1 MAMTAMLV
9 ACDADYT
16 TEAKSEL
23 VVEGW
28 IDEGGYP
35 VVILTKSL
43 TISDKY
49 QQADSL
55 SQYLIRWAKVSVS
68 DGERTVVLTGKF
80 DSRYFPP
87 YVYTTGNMRGEA
99 GKTYTLDVEY
109 RDFHATATTTIPE
122 THRIENLTIKPC
134 ADSYTLYQVKI
145 NIDTERANGAYYQLF
160 TCEGKDNRLF
170 VASYL
175 GSIDGK
181 SLKKGIDIPVYRS
194 HRLATGKKYTPYF
207 RQHDTLAIKLAHIDA
222 NSYTFWSDYS
232 RNLTL
237 SDNMFMAPT
246 HNIRS
251 NVKGAMGYWCGM
263 GADVKYVVIGEPR
276 FPTWLLN
283 DSTSYGIVLA
293 AKRAAKSL

>member
-1 MAMTAMLV
+1 MTAMFV
-9 ACDADYT
+9 ACDVDNIP
-16 TEAKSEL
+16 EAKSEM

-28 IDEGGYP
+28 IDEGGFP

-43 TISDKY
+43 AISDKY
-49 QQADSL
+49 QEVDSL

-68 DGERTVVLTGKF
+68 DGEREVVLTGKF

-122 THRIENLTIKPC
+122 THRIENLTVKPC
-134 ADSYTLYQVKI
+134 TDSDTLYQVKF
-145 NIDTERANGAYYQLF
+145 NIDTEKANGAYYQLF
-160 TCEGKDNRLF
+160 TCEGTTNRLF

-175 GSIDGK
+175 GCIEGK

-194 HRLATGKKYTPYF
+194 HRLTAGKKYTPYF
-207 RQHDTLAIKLAHIDA
+207 CQDDTLAIKLAHIDA
-222 NSYTFWSDYS
+222 NSYSFWSDYS

-237 SDNMFMAPT
+237 SDNLFMAPT

-251 NVKGAMGYWCGM
+251 NVKGAVGYWCGM
-263 GADVKYVVIGEPR
+263 GADVKYVVIGER
-276 FPTWLLN
+276 
-283 DSTSYGIVLA
+283 
-293 AKRAAKSL
+293 KE

>member
-1 MAMTAMLV
+1 MTAMLV
-9 ACDADYT
+9 ACDANYT

-35 VVILTKSL
+35 VVILTRSL

-134 ADSYTLYQVKI
+134 ADSDTLYQVKI

-194 HRLATGKKYTPYF
+194 YRLATGKKYTPYF
-207 RQHDTLAIKLAHIDA
+207 CQHDTLAIKLAHIDA
-222 NSYTFWSDYS
+222 SSYTFWSDYS

-263 GADVKYVVIGEPR
+263 GADVKYVVIGEETVPAN
-276 FPTWLLN
+276 TSSLLN
-283 DSTSYGIVLA
+283 
-293 AKRAAKSL
+293 

>member
-1 MAMTAMLV
+1 MKTTLYTILLAMTAMLV
-9 ACDADYT
+9 ACDANYT

-122 THRIENLTIKPC
+122 THRIENLTVKPC
-134 ADSYTLYQVKI
+134 ADSDTLYQVKI
-145 NIDTERANGAYYQLF
+145 NIDTERANGEYYQLF

-170 VASYL
+170 VHILNLQDKALYL
-175 GSIDGK
+175 PTGNK
-181 SLKKGIDIPVYRS
+181 TVKKAVDFVSRKAVKMQKCQGGVM
-194 HRLATGKKYTPYF
+194 LF
-207 RQHDTLAIKLAHIDA
+207 FDA
-222 NSYTFWSDYS
+222 V
-232 RNLTL
+232 
-237 SDNMFMAPT
+237 PT
-246 HNIRS
+246 
-251 NVKGAMGYWCGM
+251 
-263 GADVKYVVIGEPR
+263 DVDKVVELQ
-276 FPTWLLN
+276 F
-283 DSTSYGIVLA
+283 
-293 AKRAAKSL
+293 